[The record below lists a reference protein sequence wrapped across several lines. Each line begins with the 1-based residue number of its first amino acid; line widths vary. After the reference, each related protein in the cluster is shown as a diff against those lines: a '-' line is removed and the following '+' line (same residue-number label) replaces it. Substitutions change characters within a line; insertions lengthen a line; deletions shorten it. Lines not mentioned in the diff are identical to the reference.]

1 MAENVAVEREL
12 VEALRRGEEAAF
24 AGLVARHHYGF
35 LRIARVWVR
44 DASGAEE
51 VVQKT
56 WLSALESLDRFEG
69 RSSLRTW
76 LYGIALRVASDYR
89 RSAYVRRERAM
100 AEPGEGQEPSTDGEP
115 PAEVRQQLTRLLA
128 RLDADRR
135 EVVVLYEIEGFTMKE
150 VAEVVGCPLQTAYS
164 RLYSAREQLFEA
176 AKAGKHR
183 G

>member
-1 MAENVAVEREL
+1 MSQPAQAPPDLHAIFRDHARFVWRC
-12 VEALRRGEEAAF
+12 LRHLG
-24 AGLVARHHYGF
+24 VP
-35 LRIARVWVR
+35 
-44 DASGAEE
+44 DADADDVCQEVFITAQRKLSG
-51 VVQKT
+51 
-56 WLSALESLDRFEG
+56 FEG

-89 RSAYVRRERAM
+89 RSAYVRRERATV
-100 AEPGEGQEPSTDGEP
+100 EPGEGQEPSTDGEP
-115 PAEVRQQLTRLLA
+115 QAEVRQQLAKLLS

-135 EVVVLYEIEGFTMKE
+135 AVVVLYEIEGFTMKE